1 MEYYVK
7 FINYTAEI
15 VTRREAIHTLIDFAA
30 RQTTIFVTGGRVVA
44 RGYRELATTFES
56 LPAVREE
63 IRQAVHETHE
73 ANKPLEL
80 SFGEAQ
86 LVLYPRAQA
95 DQVIQRLLNRFRR
108 IGTVI
113 KEAETMGLAVERQ
126 PYTEYL
132 REIETTGF
140 KRVTLY
146 SVARFSSGKLAD
158 VHPLRISGQFSP
170 SEKVDVKV
178 PAIARYVS
186 GGATSRSRMRGDE

>member
-15 VTRREAIHTLIDFAA
+15 VTRRETKHTLIDFAG

-56 LPAVREE
+56 LPAAREE
-63 IRQAVHETHE
+63 ILQAVQETHE

-80 SFGEAQ
+80 SLGEAQ
-86 LVLYPRAQA
+86 LVLYRRAQS
-95 DQVIQRLLNRFRR
+95 DRVIQRLLSRFRR

-113 KEAETMGLAVERQ
+113 KEAENIGLAIERQ
-126 PYTEYL
+126 PYSEHL
-132 REIETTGF
+132 AEIETTGF
-140 KRVTLY
+140 RRVTLY
-146 SVARFSSGKLAD
+146 SVANFRNGKLRA

-170 SEKVDVKV
+170 SEKVDVRV
-178 PAIARYVS
+178 PYVIKRPT
-186 GGATSRSRMRGDE
+186 AQHKNTCK

>member
-1 MEYYVK
+1 M
-7 FINYTAEI
+7 
-15 VTRREAIHTLIDFAA
+15 
-30 RQTTIFVTGGRVVA
+30 
-44 RGYRELATTFES
+44 
-56 LPAVREE
+56 REE